1 MKKYE
6 NNKTMER
13 LEQNIQKI
21 ILMTN
26 IIVKLIQ

>member
-6 NNKTMER
+6 NNKTTER

-21 ILMTN
+21 LLMTN

>member
-26 IIVKLIQ
+26 DIVKLIQ